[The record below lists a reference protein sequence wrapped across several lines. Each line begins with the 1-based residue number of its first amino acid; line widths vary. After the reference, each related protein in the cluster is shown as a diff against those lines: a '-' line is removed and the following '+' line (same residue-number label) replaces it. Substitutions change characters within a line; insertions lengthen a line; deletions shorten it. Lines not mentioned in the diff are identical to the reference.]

1 MYHNI
6 VYSKTEIF
14 GSWISWCLI
23 YMIYLI
29 CICAVAS
36 DQDRFFA
43 CHFLS
48 SISEQLLSEILFENI
63 LKAVI

>member
-1 MYHNI
+1 
-6 VYSKTEIF
+6 
-14 GSWISWCLI
+14 
-23 YMIYLI
+23 MIYLI